1 VYVAVVVAL
10 LRISTPATTALMILD
25 AGCSRAQPENGRAM
39 PHIVVYCPRL
49 SRDRKAA
56 CVAALTDA
64 FEKSTGLSAEHLVI
78 HIEEHSYDN
87 VGVGGRLL
95 TDAFPELAE
104 RERAHQAR
112 ERDG

>member
-1 VYVAVVVAL
+1 
-10 LRISTPATTALMILD
+10 
-25 AGCSRAQPENGRAM
+25 M
-39 PHIVVYCPRL
+39 PHIIVYCPRL
-49 SRDRKAA
+49 TREKKAA
-56 CVAALTDA
+56 CVAALTES

-104 RERAHQAR
+104 RERAFLNR
-112 ERDG
+112 ERGG